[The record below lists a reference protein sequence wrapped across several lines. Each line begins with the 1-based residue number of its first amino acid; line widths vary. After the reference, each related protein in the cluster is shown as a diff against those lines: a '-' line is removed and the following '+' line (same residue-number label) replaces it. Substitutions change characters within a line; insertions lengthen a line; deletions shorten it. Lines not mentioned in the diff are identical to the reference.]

1 MIFMKTVFTLLIT
14 CITLVSFGQRGE
26 VRDAE
31 DEHEDGNYDKAFEYL
46 EQAKSE
52 GVLQDKE
59 KWQVRYYIA
68 KGYAHLGA
76 KKGVGRSF
84 ENLKKAAEN
93 FEKSMEIEKEDEA
106 VEGLKFVRNAL
117 VQNAV
122 SDQEKKN
129 FVSAADQLYKS
140 YELGDKKDTIYLYY
154 AASNLV
160 QDKKYDRAVEYYQE
174 LMDVGFDGSRTEYYA
189 VNKKTG
195 EKDRFESEKF
205 RDLSLESGDYEKP
218 SQKKSKSKR
227 PEIAKNI
234 ALIYIQQGKKEKA
247 LEAISDA
254 KADNPNDPA
263 LLQAEADIYY
273 EMGDTKKYDEIMK
286 KIVKLKPNDPNLY
299 YNLGVA
305 SEKNDK
311 IEDAKK
317 YYKKAIE
324 LNPEFVNAYIN
335 LSTAI
340 LSKEEEIVKQMNE
353 LGMSD
358 SDQKKYEELKE
369 KKKKFY
375 KKAQPYIQKAI
386 ELEPDNVGAVQTLMN
401 IYYQLGESEKAEKFR
416 KKIDS
421 IQSNR

>member
-1 MIFMKTVFTLLIT
+1 MK
-14 CITLVSFGQRGE
+14 
-26 VRDAE
+26 
-31 DEHEDGNYDKAFEYL
+31 
-46 EQAKSE
+46 
-52 GVLQDKE
+52 
-59 KWQVRYYIA
+59 
-68 KGYAHLGA
+68 
-76 KKGVGRSF
+76 
-84 ENLKKAAEN
+84 
-93 FEKSMEIEKEDEA
+93 IEEEDEA

-117 VQNAV
+117 IQNAV

-160 QDKKYDRAVEYYQE
+160 QDKKYDRAVKYYKE
-174 LMDVGFDGSRTEYYA
+174 LMDIGFDGARTEYFA

-195 EKDRFESEKF
+195 EKERFESERF
-205 RDLSLESGDYEKP
+205 RDLSLKSGDYEKP
-218 SQKKSKSKR
+218 SQEKSKSKR

-234 ALIYIQQGKKEKA
+234 ALIYIQQGEKEKA

-311 IEDAKK
+311 IEDAKE

-340 LSKEEEIVKQMNE
+340 LAEEKEIVKEMND

-358 SDQKKYEELKE
+358 ADQKKYEELKD
-369 KKKKFY
+369 KKKKYY
-375 KKAQPYIQKAI
+375 KEAQPYLEKAI
-386 ELEPDNVGAVQTLMN
+386 ELEPNNVGAIQTLMN
-401 IYYQLGESEKAEKFR
+401 IYYQLGESKKAEKFR
-416 KKIDS
+416 KKWIVFNPID
-421 IQSNR
+421 IK

>member
-1 MIFMKTVFTLLIT
+1 MIKMKTVFTLFIT
-14 CITLVSFGQRGE
+14 CITLVSFAQRGE

-31 DEHEDGNYDKAFEYL
+31 DAHEDGNYDKAFEYL

-76 KKGVGRSF
+76 DKGVGRSF

-93 FEKSMEIEKEDEA
+93 FKKSLEIEEEDEA
-106 VEGLKFVRNAL
+106 VEGMKFVRNAL

-122 SDQEKKN
+122 SDQENKN

-140 YELGDKKDTIYLYY
+140 YELGGKKDTIYLYY

-160 QDKKYDRAVEYYQE
+160 QDKKYDRAVKYYKK
-174 LMDVGFDGSRTEYYA
+174 LMDVGFDGSRTEYFA

-195 EKDRFESEKF
+195 EKDRFESERF
-205 RDLSLESGDYEKP
+205 RDLSIKSGEYEKP
-218 SQKKSKSKR
+218 TEEKSKSKK

-247 LEAISDA
+247 LEAINDA
-254 KADNPNDPA
+254 KADNPDDPA

-311 IEDAKK
+311 IEDAKE

-324 LNPEFVNAYIN
+324 LDPEFVNAYIN

-340 LSKEEEIVKQMNE
+340 LSEEKEIVKQMNE

-358 SDQKKYEELKE
+358 ADQKKYEKLKE
-369 KKKKFY
+369 KKKKYY
-375 KKAQPYIQKAI
+375 KDAQPYLEKAI
-386 ELEPDNVGAVQTLMN
+386 ELEPNNVGAIQTLMN

-416 KKIDS
+416 KKMEEV
-421 IQSNR
+421 QSK

>member
-1 MIFMKTVFTLLIT
+1 MTFMKNVFTLLFI
-14 CITLVSFGQRGE
+14 CLTLSSFAQRGE

-31 DEHEDGNYDKAFEYL
+31 DAHEDGNYDKAFEYL

-68 KGYAHLGA
+68 KGYAHLGP

-122 SDQEKKN
+122 SDQQKKN
-129 FVSAADQLYKS
+129 FVSAADQLHKS

-160 QDKKYDRAVEYYQE
+160 QDKKYDRAVKYYKE
-174 LMDVGFDGSRTEYYA
+174 LMKIGFDGARTEYFA
-189 VNKKTG
+189 VNKETG
-195 EKDRFESEKF
+195 KEERFESERF
-205 RDLSLESGDYEKP
+205 RDLSLKSGDYEKP
-218 SQKKSKSKR
+218 SQKRSKSKR

-247 LEAISDA
+247 LEAINNA

-305 SEKNDK
+305 SEKNGK
-311 IEDAKK
+311 TEDAKE

-340 LSKEEEIVKQMNE
+340 LAEEKEIVKQMND

-358 SDQKKYEELKE
+358 ADQKKYEKLKE
-369 KKKKFY
+369 KKKKYY
-375 KKAQPYIQKAI
+375 KDAQPYLEKAI
-386 ELEPDNVGAVQTLMN
+386 ELEPNNVGAIQTLMN
-401 IYYQLGESEKAEKFR
+401 IYYQLGESKKAEKFR

-421 IQSNR
+421 IQSNK

>member
-1 MIFMKTVFTLLIT
+1 MTIKKNLFTLSLC
-14 CITLVSFGQRGE
+14 CISFIGFSQRGE

-31 DEHEDGNYDKAFEYL
+31 DAHEDGNYEKAFEYL
-46 EQAKSE
+46 DEAKSE

-68 KGYAHLGA
+68 KGYAHLGP

-84 ENLKKAAEN
+84 ENLKKAGEN
-93 FEKSMEIEKEDEA
+93 FKKSIEIEKEDEA
-106 VEGLKFVRNAL
+106 VKGLKFVRNAL

-122 SDQEKKN
+122 NQQQKQN
-129 FVSAADQLYKS
+129 FVAAADQLYKS
-140 YELGDKKDTIYLYY
+140 YELGNKKDTMYLYY

-160 QDKKYDRAVEYYQE
+160 QDKKYDRAVKYYEE
-174 LMDVGFDGSRTEYYA
+174 LMDINFDGARTEYYA
-189 VNKKTG
+189 VNKKNG
-195 EKDRFESEKF
+195 KKERFESKKF
-205 RDLSLESGDYEKP
+205 RDLSIKSGEYKKP
-218 SQKKSKSKR
+218 TKKETKSKR

-234 ALIYIQQGKKEKA
+234 ALIYIQQGEKDKA
-247 LEAISDA
+247 LEAINNA
-254 KADNPNDPA
+254 KEDNPDDPA

-273 EMGDTKKYDEIMK
+273 EMGDTEKYDEIMQ
-286 KIVKLKPNDPNLY
+286 KIIKLQPNNPNLY

-311 IEDAKK
+311 VEDAKK

-340 LSKEEEIVKQMNE
+340 LDKEKEIVKQMNE
-353 LGMSD
+353 LGMSNA
-358 SDQKKYEELKE
+358 DQKKYEKLKE
-369 KKKKFY
+369 KKRKY
-375 KKAQPYIQKAI
+375 YEEALPYLKKAKKI
-386 ELEPDNVGAVQTLMN
+386 EPNNIGVIQTLMN
-401 IYYQLGESEKAEKFR
+401 IYYQLGKSEKADKLR

-421 IQSNR
+421 LQSK